1 MIIHFFQ
8 KVNGNYK
15 NPPLWGFNFQIKQL
29 LIFMNRVR
37 PLNRL
42 LLQPHLM
49 QEHTPR
55 KQSGMIPVK
64 FGHRDMQSEI
74 GMMGHMVM

>member
-1 MIIHFFQ
+1 
-8 KVNGNYK
+8 
-15 NPPLWGFNFQIKQL
+15 
-29 LIFMNRVR
+29 MNRVR